1 VAKFPPA
8 NGDGADVC
16 WWMHGPEWSESE
28 FDFYEAIGNT
38 EGWKNASLFTAWFA
52 PPHPELDKRGFAVD
66 PSAAYHTYTVEVFPG
81 STSGKY
87 QYSVWIDG
95 ELQHLEQG
103 SVSAEVSPVVLERLN
118 LVLSYGFRDKG
129 FGAGTRTYRVRSAAV
144 YVDSAH
150 QGVGVENGG
159 LAPGTT
165 VR

>member
-1 VAKFPPA
+1 
-8 NGDGADVC
+8 
-16 WWMHGPEWSESE
+16 
-28 FDFYEAIGNT
+28 
-38 EGWKNASLFTAWFA
+38 
-52 PPHPELDKRGFAVD
+52 
-66 PSAAYHTYTVEVFPG
+66 VEVSPG

-150 QGVGVENGG
+150 QGVGVEDGG
-159 LAPGTT
+159 VAPGTSISK
-165 VR
+165 